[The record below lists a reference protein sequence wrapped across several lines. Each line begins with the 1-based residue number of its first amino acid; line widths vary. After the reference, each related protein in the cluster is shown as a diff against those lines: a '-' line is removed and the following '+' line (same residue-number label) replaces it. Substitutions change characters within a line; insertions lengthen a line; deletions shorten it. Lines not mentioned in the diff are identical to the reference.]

1 MRAPLE
7 SNAVNR
13 LWDWLA
19 GLITAR
25 YRWILGAAAVVTIG
39 LAFGLPRIHFK
50 TGQDTFLRS
59 SSKVYQDNL
68 RYQITFGGDPMLV
81 LFEGDV
87 LKLLSPPNVDT
98 LRDIE
103 RQLSEDPR
111 YFTVV
116 SPLTILQL
124 GVEQIKLQREDAIAE
139 MAGLRAQA
147 EAGAR
152 QLAIAAGGS
161 QQAQD
166 EAARSAG
173 DAAVTDF
180 LARQGPD
187 AQRFSAV
194 GELSLDNPKVP
205 EFVLFDAQGNVRPE
219 MADIVPDRQHSLMV
233 VRLGGNM
240 SMDEQAK
247 AAGDI
252 SKLIRSH
259 SFEGMKVLPSGPA
272 ILIEEI
278 NNNMRT
284 NLIKTAAL
292 ATALMV
298 VVLSLVFRAPWRL
311 LSLPVMLAGC
321 ICAFGLM
328 GFLSLP
334 LTMVTISGLP
344 ILIGLGVDFAIQF
357 HSRFDEEMQ
366 KGVSAD
372 EALRESL
379 PRIGTAIGIAVLAA
393 SAGFMV
399 LHISRVPM
407 VRDFGSMLT
416 VGTIILFLTGML
428 LLHALLYAR
437 ERNRPETKRLPAQ
450 ATRFQVESVVRSI
463 TTNTVGRVL
472 PVLAVGL
479 FVVLLGLFLDQRIPL
494 QTEPERFIPQ
504 DSQVLKDLYYI
515 RDTAGSNSELGL
527 MVQAD
532 DVLRPDILAWM
543 QDFQEKQVAT
553 HPQLQ
558 RANSLATLLT
568 AANNGAMPS
577 PDKAQRL
584 LDVVPRGILSSMLS
598 DDHTRASVIFSVGE
612 MSLVDRRAVVSEI
625 AVNANAPPGV
635 TLMAGGLS
643 VIGAETTRALSQNR
657 GLMTIA
663 ALGAICLGLFAIYRN
678 LAKAVLPLL
687 PIVLALSASSVVLY
701 LLGIEL
707 NPLTSVS
714 GPLIIAMGTE
724 FTVLLM
730 SRYFEEREK
739 GVEPR
744 VAMDVAS
751 LRIGRAIAAS
761 GLTVIGGFGA
771 LAFSNFPL
779 IESFGQVTVLDMA
792 LCLLATLVVLPPL
805 LVWLDEETGLVAAR
819 KQLRPVG

>member
-1 MRAPLE
+1 V
-7 SNAVNR
+7 SR

-19 GLITAR
+19 GLITAQF
-25 YRWILGAAAVVTIG
+25 RWILLAAVVATVG

-50 TGQDTFLRS
+50 TGQDTFLES
-59 SSKVYQDNL
+59 GSKVYQDNL
-68 RYQITFGGDPMLV
+68 RYQGTFGGDPMLV

-87 LKLLSPPNVDT
+87 LDLLAQPNLDT
-98 LRDIE
+98 LRDVE
-103 RQLSEDPR
+103 QELSADPR
-111 YFTVV
+111 FFTVV

-124 GVEQIKLQREDAIAE
+124 GLEQTKLQQEDAIAK
-139 MAGLRAQA
+139 MTGLRAQA
-147 EAGAR
+147 EASAR
-152 QLAIAAGGS
+152 QQTAAAGGS
-161 QQAQD
+161 QAEQDAAAQT
-166 EAARSAG
+166 AG
-173 DAAVTDF
+173 DAAVADF
-180 LARQGPD
+180 IANQGPD
-187 AQRFSAV
+187 AQRFQQI

-205 EFVLFDAQGNVRPE
+205 EFILFDAEGNVRPE
-219 MADIVPDRQHSLMV
+219 MADVIPDRYHSLMV

-247 AAGDI
+247 AADDV
-252 SKLIRSH
+252 SKLVRAH
-259 SFEGMKVLPSGPA
+259 SFQGFKVLPSGPA

-292 ATALMV
+292 ATVLMV
-298 VVLSLVFRAPWRL
+298 VVLSLVFRASWRL

-321 ICAFGLM
+321 IWAFGLM

-334 LTMVTISGLP
+334 MTMVTISGLP

-357 HSRFDEEMQ
+357 HSRFDEELQ
-366 KGVSAD
+366 KGASATQ
-372 EALRESL
+372 ALRESL
-379 PRIGTAIGIAVLAA
+379 PRIGAAISVAVLAA

-407 VRDFGSMLT
+407 IRDFGSMLT
-416 VGTIILFLTGML
+416 VGTIILFVACLL
-428 LLHALLYAR
+428 LLHAVLYAR
-437 ERNRPETKRLPAQ
+437 QGDHSMTRRIEAPA
-450 ATRFQVESVVRSI
+450 ARFQVENVVRSI

-472 PVLAVGL
+472 PVLTIGL
-479 FVVLLGLFLDQRIPL
+479 FVVLLGVFLDQRLPL

-515 RDTAGSNSELGL
+515 RDTTGSTSELGL

-532 DVLRPDILAWM
+532 DVLRSDILAWM
-543 QDFQEKQVAT
+543 QDFQETQMAR
-553 HPQLQ
+553 HSQLL
-558 RANSLATLLT
+558 RVNSLATLLT
-568 AANNGAMPS
+568 SANNGVMPS
-577 PDKAQRL
+577 PEQTQRL
-584 LDVVPRGILSSMLS
+584 LDVVPPGIRSSMIN
-598 DDHTRASVIFSVGE
+598 DDHTGASVIFSIGE
-612 MSLVDRRAVVSEI
+612 LSLVDRRAILNDVES
-625 AVNANAPPGV
+625 NAYPPPGV
-635 TLMAGGLS
+635 SLAAGGLA
-643 VIGAETTRALSQNR
+643 VIGAETTNALSQNR

-678 LAKAVLPLL
+678 PAKAVLPLL

-730 SRYFEEREK
+730 SRYFEEREM
-739 GVEPR
+739 GNPPR
-744 VAMDVAS
+744 VAMDIAS

-771 LAFSNFPL
+771 LVFSNFPL

-805 LVWLDEETGLVAAR
+805 LVWLDEETGLVAVR
-819 KQLRPVG
+819 KQLRPVE

>member
-1 MRAPLE
+1 
-7 SNAVNR
+7 VNR

-19 GLITAR
+19 GLIAAH
-25 YRWILGAAAVVTIG
+25 YRWILGAAAVATVG
-39 LAFGLPRIHFK
+39 LAFGLPRIQFK

-68 RYQITFGGDPMLV
+68 RYQGTFGGDPMLV

-98 LRDIE
+98 LRNVE
-103 RQLSEDPR
+103 QELNADPR

-124 GVEQIKLQREDAIAE
+124 GVEQIKLQQEDAIAE

-147 EAGAR
+147 EADAR
-152 QLAIAAGGS
+152 QQVAAVGGS

-166 EAARSAG
+166 DAAKAAG
-173 DAAVTDF
+173 DAAVAAF
-180 LARQGPD
+180 IAKQGPD

-194 GELSLDNPKVP
+194 GDLSLDNSKVP
-205 EFVLFDAQGNVRPE
+205 EFVLFDAAGNVRPE
-219 MADIVPDRQHSLMV
+219 MADVIPDRQHSLMV

-247 AAGDI
+247 AAGDV
-252 SKLIRSH
+252 SKLIRSRD
-259 SFEGMKVLPSGPA
+259 FEGMKVLPSGPA

-278 NNNMRT
+278 NNSMRT

-292 ATALMV
+292 ATLLMV
-298 VVLSLVFRAPWRL
+298 VVLALVFRAPWRL

-366 KGVSAD
+366 KGVSAAQ
-372 EALRESL
+372 ALQESL

-416 VGTIILFLTGML
+416 VGTIILFLAGIL
-428 LLHALLYAR
+428 LLHALLYAKQR
-437 ERNRPETKRLPAQ
+437 DRPEVARVPSQ

-479 FVVLLGLFLDQRIPL
+479 FVVLLGVFLDQRIPL

-515 RDTAGSNSELGL
+515 RDTAGSTSELGL

-543 QDFQEKQVAT
+543 QDFQRKQMET
-553 HPQLQ
+553 HSQLQ

-568 AANNGAMPS
+568 SANNGVMPS
-577 PDKAQRL
+577 PDQAQRL
-584 LDVVPRGILSSMLS
+584 LDVVPQGILSSMLS
-598 DDHTRASVIFSVGE
+598 ADHTRASVIFSIGE
-612 MSLVDRRAVVSEI
+612 MSLVDRRAVVGDI
-625 AVNANAPPGV
+625 AVDANPPPGV

-643 VIGAETTRALSQNR
+643 VIGAETTNALSQNR

-678 LAKAVLPLL
+678 PAKAILPLL

-739 GVEPR
+739 GAPPR

-761 GLTVIGGFGA
+761 GLTVIGGFLA
-771 LAFSNFPL
+771 LVFSNFPL
-779 IESFGQVTVLDMA
+779 IASFGEVTVLDMA

-805 LVWLDEETGLVAAR
+805 LVWLDEETGLVAVR
-819 KQLRPVG
+819 EQFRPVE

>member
-1 MRAPLE
+1 M
-7 SNAVNR
+7 NR

-19 GLITAR
+19 GLICAR
-25 YRWILGAAAVVTIG
+25 YRWIVATAVVVTVV

-50 TGQDTFLRS
+50 TGQDTFLPS
-59 SSKVYQDNL
+59 SSRVYQDNL
-68 RYQITFGGDPMLV
+68 RYQSTFGGDPMLV

-87 LKLLSPPNVDT
+87 LSLLSPPNVDT
-98 LRDIE
+98 LRDME
-103 RQLSEDPR
+103 QQLSADHR
-111 YFTVV
+111 FFTVV
-116 SPLTILQL
+116 SPLTVLQL
-124 GVEQIKLQREDAIAE
+124 GIEQTKLQRQDAIAQ

-147 EAGAR
+147 EAAAR
-152 QLAIAAGGS
+152 QQVALAGGS
-161 QQAQD
+161 QPEQD
-166 EAARSAG
+166 AAARAAG
-173 DAAVTDF
+173 DAAVADF
-180 LARQGPD
+180 VAKQGPD
-187 AQRFSAV
+187 AQRFSEI
-194 GELSLDNPKVP
+194 GEMSLDNPKVP
-205 EFVLFDAQGNVRPE
+205 DFILFDAEGKVRPE
-219 MADIVPDRQHSLMV
+219 MADVIPDRYHSLMV
-233 VRLGGNM
+233 VRLSGNM

-247 AAGDI
+247 AAGDVAN
-252 SKLIRSH
+252 LVRSH
-259 SFEGMKVLPSGPA
+259 SFPGFKVLPSGPA

-278 NNNMRT
+278 NNSMRT

-292 ATALMV
+292 ATALMI

-357 HSRFDEEMQ
+357 HSRFDEELQ
-366 KGVSAD
+366 NGASAAQ
-372 EALRESL
+372 ALRKSL
-379 PRIGTAIGIAVLAA
+379 PRIGTAIGVAVLAA

-407 VRDFGSMLT
+407 IRDFGSMLT
-416 VGTIILFLTGML
+416 VGTVILFLACLL
-428 LLHALLYAR
+428 LLHAVLYAR
-437 ERNRPETKRLPAQ
+437 ERKRPETRRAPAE

-472 PVLAVGL
+472 PVIAIGL
-479 FVVLLGLFLDQRIPL
+479 FVVLLGVFLDQRIPL

-543 QDFQEKQVAT
+543 QDFQKKQMAT
-553 HPQLQ
+553 HSQLQ
-558 RANSLATLLT
+558 RANSLTTLLT
-568 AANNGAMPS
+568 SASNGAVPS
-577 PDKAQRL
+577 PEQAQRL
-584 LDVVPRGILSSMLS
+584 LDVVPSGILSSMLS
-598 DDHTRASVIFSVGE
+598 ADHTRASVIFSVGE
-612 MSLVDRRAVVSEI
+612 MTLSERRAIVSDI
-625 AVNANAPPGV
+625 AVDANPPPGV

-643 VIGAETTRALSQNR
+643 VIGAETAEALSQNR

-678 LAKAVLPLL
+678 PAKAVLPLL

-707 NPLTSVS
+707 NPLTSIS

-739 GVEPR
+739 GNPPR
-744 VAMDVAS
+744 VAMDIAS

-771 LAFSNFPL
+771 LVFSNFPL

-805 LVWLDEETGLVAAR
+805 LVWLDEETSLVAVR
-819 KQLRPVG
+819 KQLRPVE

>member
-1 MRAPLE
+1 M
-7 SNAVNR
+7 SR

-19 GLITAR
+19 GLITAH
-25 YRWILGAAAVVTIG
+25 YRWILLAAVVATVG

-68 RYQITFGGDPMLV
+68 HYQGTFGGDPMLV

-87 LKLLSPPNVDT
+87 LKLLSQPNVDT
-98 LRDIE
+98 LRDVE
-103 RQLSEDPR
+103 QELNADPR
-111 YFTVV
+111 FFTVV
-116 SPLTILQL
+116 SPLTVLQL
-124 GVEQIKLQREDAIAE
+124 GIEQVKLQQEDAMAQ

-147 EAGAR
+147 EADAR
-152 QLAIAAGGS
+152 LREAVAGGS

-166 EAARSAG
+166 QAAQAAG
-173 DAAVTDF
+173 DAAVADF
-180 LARQGPD
+180 IAKQGPD

-194 GELSLDNPKVP
+194 GELSIDNPKVP
-205 EFVLFDAQGNVRPE
+205 EFVMLDAQGKVRPE
-219 MADIVPDRQHSLMV
+219 MGDLIPDRQHSLMV
-233 VRLGGNM
+233 IRLGGNM

-247 AAGDI
+247 AAGDV
-252 SKLIRSH
+252 SRLIRAH
-259 SFEGMKVLPSGPA
+259 NFEGMKVIPSGPA
-272 ILIEEI
+272 ILIGEI
-278 NNNMRT
+278 NNDMRT

-298 VVLSLVFRAPWRL
+298 IVLAFVFRAPWRL
-311 LSLPVMLAGC
+311 ISLPVMLTGC
-321 ICAFGLM
+321 IWAFGLM

-357 HSRFDEEMQ
+357 HSRFDEELQ
-366 KGVSAD
+366 KGVGAAQ
-372 EALRESL
+372 ALRESL
-379 PRIGTAIGIAVLAA
+379 PRIGAAVGIATLAA
-393 SAGFMV
+393 SVGFMV

-416 VGTIILFLTGML
+416 VGTVILFIAGMF

-437 ERNRPETKRLPAQ
+437 QRRRPE
-450 ATRFQVESVVRSI
+450 ATAARYSAARFQVESVVRSI

-472 PVLAVGL
+472 PVLAIGL
-479 FVVLLGLFLDQRIPL
+479 FVVLLGVFLDQRLPV

-515 RDTAGSNSELGL
+515 RDTTGSASELGL

-543 QDFQEKQVAT
+543 KNFQEKQLAA
-553 HPQLQ
+553 HSKLL
-558 RANSLATLLT
+558 RANSLPTLLSG
-568 AANNGAMPS
+568 ANNGVIPP
-577 PDKAQRL
+577 PDQVQRTL
-584 LDVVPRGILSSMLS
+584 AVVPPGILNSMLS
-598 DDHTRASVIFSVGE
+598 PDHTRASVIFSIGE
-612 MSLVDRRAVVSEI
+612 MSLVERRAVINDI
-625 AVNANAPPGV
+625 AATADAPPGV
-635 TLMAGGLS
+635 SLMSGGLAI
-643 VIGAETTRALSQNR
+643 IGAETTNALSQNR

-678 LAKAVLPLL
+678 PAKAVLPLL
-687 PIVLALSASSVVLY
+687 PVILALSASSVLLY

-730 SRYFEEREK
+730 SRYFEERER
-739 GVEPR
+739 GVPPR
-744 VAMDVAS
+744 MAMNVAS

-761 GLTVIGGFGA
+761 GLTVIGGFLA
-771 LAFSNFPL
+771 LVFSNFPL
-779 IESFGQVTVLDMA
+779 IASFGEVTVLDMA
-792 LCLLATLVVLPPL
+792 LSLLATLVVLPPL
-805 LVWLDEETGLVAAR
+805 LVWLDEETSLVAVHE
-819 KQLRPVG
+819 QLRPVE

>member
-1 MRAPLE
+1 M
-7 SNAVNR
+7 NR

-19 GLITAR
+19 GLITAH
-25 YRWILGAAAVVTIG
+25 YRWILVAAVVATVG
-39 LAFGLPRIHFK
+39 AAFGLPRIHFK

-59 SSKVYQDNL
+59 SSRVYQDNL
-68 RYQITFGGDPMLV
+68 RYQGTFGGDPMLV

-103 RQLSEDPR
+103 QELNADPR
-111 YFTVV
+111 FFSVV

-124 GVEQIKLQREDAIAE
+124 GVEQARLQREDAMAE

-147 EAGAR
+147 EADAR
-152 QLAIAAGGS
+152 QRVAAAGGS

-166 EAARSAG
+166 QAAQAAG
-173 DAAVTDF
+173 DAAIADF
-180 LARQGPD
+180 IAKQGPD

-205 EFVLFDAQGNVRPE
+205 EFVLFDAQGQVRPE
-219 MADIVPDRQHSLMV
+219 MADVIPDRQHSLMV
-233 VRLGGNM
+233 IRLGGNM

-252 SKLIRSH
+252 SELIRSRD
-259 SFEGMKVLPSGPA
+259 FEGMKVLPSGPA

-284 NLIKTAAL
+284 NLIRTAAL
-292 ATALMV
+292 ATVLMV
-298 VVLSLVFRAPWRL
+298 VVLALVFRAPWRL
-311 LSLPVMLAGC
+311 ISLPVMLAGC
-321 ICAFGLM
+321 VWAFGLM

-357 HSRFDEEMQ
+357 HSRFDEELQ
-366 KGVSAD
+366 KGASASQ
-372 EALRESL
+372 ALRESL
-379 PRIGTAIGIAVLAA
+379 PRIGTAIGIAALAA
-393 SAGFMV
+393 SVGFMV

-416 VGTIILFLTGML
+416 VGTIILFLAGIL
-428 LLHALLYAR
+428 LLHALLYAKL
-437 ERNRPETKRLPAQ
+437 RNRSEATRAPTH
-450 ATRFQVESVVRSI
+450 ATRFQVENVVRSI

-472 PVLAVGL
+472 PVLVIGL
-479 FVVLLGLFLDQRIPL
+479 FVVLLGVFLDQRLSL

-504 DSQVLKDLYYI
+504 NSQVLKDLYYI
-515 RDTAGSNSELGL
+515 RDTTGSASELAL
-527 MVQAD
+527 MVQTD

-543 QDFQEKQVAT
+543 QDFQKKQMEA
-553 HPQLQ
+553 HSQLQ
-558 RANSLATLLT
+558 RANSLPTLLT
-568 AANNGAMPS
+568 AANNGVMPS
-577 PDKAQRL
+577 PDQTQRL
-584 LDVVPRGILSSMLS
+584 LGVVPPGILNSMLS
-598 DDHTRASVIFSVGE
+598 ADHTRASVIFSIGE
-612 MSLVDRRAVVSEI
+612 MSLVDRRAVINDI
-625 AVNANAPPGV
+625 AVNADPPQGV
-635 TLMAGGLS
+635 TLMAGGLA
-643 VIGAETTRALSQNR
+643 VIGAETTNALSQNR
-657 GLMTIA
+657 GLMIIA

-678 LAKAVLPLL
+678 PAKAVLPLL
-687 PIVLALSASSVVLY
+687 PVVLALSASSVVLY

-739 GVEPR
+739 GASPR

-761 GLTVIGGFGA
+761 GLTVIGGFLA
-771 LAFSNFPL
+771 LVFSNFPL
-779 IESFGQVTVLDMA
+779 IESFGEVTVLDMA

-805 LVWLDEETGLVAAR
+805 LVWLDEETGLVAVR
-819 KQLRPVG
+819 EQLRPLE

>member
-1 MRAPLE
+1 M
-7 SNAVNR
+7 NR

-19 GLITAR
+19 GLITAH
-25 YRWILGAAAVVTIG
+25 YRWILGAAIVATVG

-59 SSKVYQDNL
+59 SSRVYQDNL
-68 RYQITFGGDPMLV
+68 RYQGTFGGDPMLV

-87 LKLLSPPNVDT
+87 LELLSPPNVDT
-98 LRDIE
+98 LRDVE
-103 RQLSEDPR
+103 RQLNADPR
-111 YFTVV
+111 YFSVV
-116 SPLTILQL
+116 SPLTILEL
-124 GVEQIKLQREDAIAE
+124 GVEQIKMQREDAIAQ
-139 MAGLRAQA
+139 MTGLRAQA
-147 EAGAR
+147 EAAAR
-152 QLAIAAGGS
+152 QQVAAVGGS
-161 QQAQD
+161 QQSQD
-166 EAARSAG
+166 DAAKASG
-173 DAAVTDF
+173 DAAVADF
-180 LARQGPD
+180 IAKQGPD

-205 EFVLFDAQGNVRPE
+205 EFVLFDAEGNVRPE
-219 MADIVPDRQHSLMV
+219 MADVIPDRQHSLMV

-240 SMDEQAK
+240 SMDEQAA
-247 AAGDI
+247 AAGDV
-252 SKLIRSH
+252 STLIRSH
-259 SFEGMKVLPSGPA
+259 DFEGMKVLPSGPA

-278 NNNMRT
+278 NNSMRS

-292 ATALMV
+292 ATLLMV
-298 VVLSLVFRAPWRL
+298 VVLALVFRAPWRL
-311 LSLPVMLAGC
+311 LSLPVVLAGC

-334 LTMVTISGLP
+334 MTMVTISGLP

-366 KGVSAD
+366 KGVSAAQ
-372 EALRESL
+372 ALRESL

-416 VGTIILFLTGML
+416 VGTIILFLTGIL
-428 LLHALLYAR
+428 LLHALLYAKH
-437 ERNRPETKRLPAQ
+437 RNRPEATRVQSQ

-479 FVVLLGLFLDQRIPL
+479 FVVLLGVFLDQRIPL

-515 RDTAGSNSELGL
+515 RDTAGSTSELGL

-543 QDFQEKQVAT
+543 QDFQKKQMGT
-553 HPQLQ
+553 HSQLQ

-568 AANNGAMPS
+568 AANNGVMPS
-577 PDKAQRL
+577 PDQAQRL
-584 LDVVPRGILSSMLS
+584 LDVVPQGILSSMLS
-598 DDHTRASVIFSVGE
+598 ADHTRASVIFSVGE
-612 MSLVDRRAVVSEI
+612 MSLVDRRAVVGDI
-625 AVNANAPPGV
+625 AVDANSPPGV

-643 VIGAETTRALSQNR
+643 VIGAETTNALSQNR

-678 LAKAVLPLL
+678 PAKAILPLL

-701 LLGIEL
+701 LLNIEL

-739 GVEPR
+739 GMPPR

-761 GLTVIGGFGA
+761 GLTVIGGFLA
-771 LAFSNFPL
+771 LVFSNFPL
-779 IESFGQVTVLDMA
+779 IESFGEVTVLDMA

-805 LVWLDEETGLVAAR
+805 LVWLDEETGLVAVR
-819 KQLRPVG
+819 EQFRPVE